1 MAQRIHHT
9 KQLQHQWRAL
19 GRAPKGEEQTLWQ
32 TFRHECDQLF
42 AQRDAHKNEQA
53 ARQQQQLDEM
63 QTLIDQMDSWQPIEA
78 SEAATLDNFLNQ
90 ANQLEPLPRNRRS
103 EGMQRRMSGIVR
115 ARRERLN
122 RLAVVNTV
130 QQWHAIMPLVN
141 AHLAADQN
149 YLSEGTP
156 NEVDAQELLSAPLPA
171 AFKEA
176 HAIRNQQRHRVAVP
190 LSDNDYAK
198 LAESL
203 ARLRVHL
210 SMLAIGSVR
219 QSDEPLRLAI
229 QVERLNEAFSQ
240 ERSRD
245 EEVTDILAALLALG
259 PMPAALWA
267 EEVEELDNLLS
278 RLARVPLP

>member
-1 MAQRIHHT
+1 
-9 KQLQHQWRAL
+9 
-19 GRAPKGEEQTLWQ
+19 
-32 TFRHECDQLF
+32 
-42 AQRDAHKNEQA
+42 
-53 ARQQQQLDEM
+53 M

-78 SEAATLDNFLNQ
+78 SEASTLDNFLNQ

-149 YLSEGTP
+149 YLSEGTLTQ
-156 NEVDAQELLSAPLPA
+156 VDAQVLLSAPLPA

-176 HAIRNQQRHRVAVP
+176 HTTRNQQRHRVAVP

-210 SMLAIGSVR
+210 SMLAVGSVR

-229 QVERLNEAFSQ
+229 QVERLNEGFSQ

-278 RLARVPLP
+278 RLARIPLP